1 MIFRKASLGAVII
14 SLALLLTSCVEV
26 RGDLSVSSA
35 GRINGEIIYTLNKSL
50 AAGVGLNSLADV
62 KNEASTNPEAQIGFC
77 KDAPITEDASN
88 YILKCALKDVLTDSG
103 EISASVTGTNI
114 VFRYKANLDPSSNQ
128 GDQTNFGSVSITIRF
143 LDPVISFTENKVGLV
158 SKVDVRTYRI
168 SGAANEPMNIEITAN
183 LAVSSGSTITVP
195 ATAPSTTTNPTGEST
210 AAVDAANKAAADKAA
225 ADLKAK
231 QEAEAAEA
239 KAAAD
244 LKAKQDAEAKAAAD
258 KAAEELKVKQEAEAK
273 AAAELK
279 AKQEAEAKAA
289 ADKAAEELKVKQE
302 AEAKAA
308 AELKAKQEAEA
319 ADKAA
324 ADLKAKQE
332 VEAKAIADKA
342 AADLKAKQ
350 EAEAKATAE
359 KAAALL
365 KAKQAADAKAAAAK
379 ILAAAKAKAAA
390 AAAAAA
396 AKKTTIT
403 CVKGKLTKKVTAVKP
418 VCPKGYKKK

>member
-1 MIFRKASLGAVII
+1 MIFRKLGLGAVII

-26 RGDLSVSSA
+26 RGELSVSSA
-35 GRINGEIIYTLNKSL
+35 GRINGEIIYSLSKSL
-50 AAGVGLNSLADV
+50 AAGVGLNTLADV

-88 YILKCALKDVLTDSG
+88 YILKCALKDSISESG
-103 EISASVTGTNI
+103 DISASVTGSNI
-114 VFRYKANLDPSSNQ
+114 VFRYKANLDAAS
-128 GDQTNFGSVSITIRF
+128 DQTNFGSVSITIRF
-143 LDPVISFTENKVGLV
+143 LDPVISYTENKVGLV
-158 SKVDVRTYRI
+158 SKVDDRTYRI

-195 ATAPSTTTNPTGEST
+195 APAPSTTTNPTGEST

-279 AKQEAEAKAA
+279 AKQEAEEKVAAEKAA
-289 ADKAAEELKVKQE
+289 ADLKAKLE
-302 AEAKAA
+302 AEAKAIADKAA

-319 ADKAA
+319 KVAS
-324 ADLKAKQE
+324 
-332 VEAKAIADKA
+332 
-342 AADLKAKQ
+342 
-350 EAEAKATAE
+350 E

-365 KAKQAADAKAAAAK
+365 KAKQAAEAKAAAAK
-379 ILAAAKAKAAA
+379 ILAAAKVKAAA
-390 AAAAAA
+390 AAKAAA

-418 VCPKGYKKK
+418 VCPKGYKKKA

>member
-1 MIFRKASLGAVII
+1 MIFRKLGLGAVII

-26 RGDLSVSSA
+26 RGELNVSSG
-35 GRINGEIIYTLNKSL
+35 GRINGEIVYTLNKSL
-50 AAGVGLNSLADV
+50 AAGVGLNTLAEV

-103 EISASVTGTNI
+103 EISASVTGSNI
-114 VFRYKANLDPSSNQ
+114 LFRYKANLDATS
-128 GDQTNFGSVSITIRF
+128 DQTNFGSVSLTIRF
-143 LDPVISFTENKVGLV
+143 LDPVISFAENKAGLV
-158 SKVDVRTYRI
+158 TKVDDRTYRI

-183 LAVSSGSTITVP
+183 LAASSGSTITVP
-195 ATAPSTTTNPTGEST
+195 GPAPSTTTNST
-210 AAVDAANKAAADKAA
+210 SDASAAVDAANKAAADKAA

-273 AAAELK
+273 AAADLK

-289 ADKAAEELKVKQE
+289 TDKAAEELKVKQE

-332 VEAKAIADKA
+332 AEAKAIADKA

-390 AAAAAA
+390 AAA
-396 AKKTTIT
+396 KKTTIT